1 MDTAYQGFVSGD
13 PDEDAWAVRY
23 FVSVGFE
30 VLIAQ
35 SFAKNFGLY
44 SESLITLWTK
54 LIVVRE
60 SESYLIIDIWLDCRD
75 SGWDVSKL
83 PSHLSITAV
92 LYVQF
97 LIAWDH
103 AFVFVFH

>member
-23 FVSVGFE
+23 FVSEGFE

-44 SESLITLWTK
+44 SESLTSATKYSSLLWAP
-54 LIVVRE
+54 LSHVLQWGIVYNR
-60 SESYLIIDIWLDCRD
+60 
-75 SGWDVSKL
+75 
-83 PSHLSITAV
+83 
-92 LYVQF
+92 
-97 LIAWDH
+97 
-103 AFVFVFH
+103 

>member
-23 FVSVGFE
+23 FVSEGLE

-44 SESLITLWTK
+44 SKSLTSANKCSSLLWAP
-54 LIVVRE
+54 LSHVV
-60 SESYLIIDIWLDCRD
+60 
-75 SGWDVSKL
+75 
-83 PSHLSITAV
+83 
-92 LYVQF
+92 Q
-97 LIAWDH
+97 
-103 AFVFVFH
+103 